1 MLFYI
6 TIIFAIIFDILTKY
20 LASIFLQNPINLLW
34 DFLYLQ
40 FVKNSW
46 IAFSISLPFLKIIT
60 IVLIIWIFYY
70 YITNYKLK
78 PESWK
83 AKYEK
88 QKIEKLWHFNK
99 SKLEDKEVL
108 FFELSASNLIDLSFW
123 FILWGA
129 IWNWI
134 ERVFFSEVSDFI
146 WIKYFAIFNFADIF
160 ITIWVILYLIY
171 LLKFKK

>member
-1 MLFYI
+1 MLFYV
-6 TIIFAIIFDILTKY
+6 TIVFAVVFDILTKY

-70 YITNYKLK
+70 YIKETKDK
-78 PESWK
+78 RWK
-83 AKYEK
+83 TKDIVN
-88 QKIEKLWHFNK
+88 QINK
-99 SKLEDKEVL
+99 RFWNKFRTTFTKRIFDNL
-108 FFELSASNLIDLSFW
+108 FSFHILDLSFW
-123 FILWGA
+123 LILWWA

-134 ERVFFSEVSDFI
+134 ERVLFSEVSDFI
-146 WIKYFAIFNFADIF
+146 WIKYFAVFNFADIF

-171 LLKFKK
+171 LFKSKK